1 MLETLSDSSNMAEDT
16 EKPKLVQIAEHL
28 ERHGV
33 EFLVI
38 GGQAGV
44 LHGSPLPTF
53 DVDLC
58 YRRTAENLARL
69 AEALKALRPT
79 LRGAPPD
86 LPFRLDAQSLALGS
100 NFTFNTSLG
109 PLDLLGWVE
118 PFGPYESLVTRAEA
132 MDLGSCQA
140 LVISLDDLITI
151 KRHINRPKDQI
162 AAVQLEALKRM
173 RQSEGKPDPLAS

>member
-79 LRGAPPD
+79 LRVSHSALTSPSTPVLVPSIFSVGWN
-86 LPFRLDAQSLALGS
+86 RLGHMKAWSR
-100 NFTFNTSLG
+100 G
-109 PLDLLGWVE
+109 PKLWISV
-118 PFGPYESLVTRAEA
+118 RARR
-132 MDLGSCQA
+132 S
-140 LVISLDDLITI
+140 
-151 KRHINRPKDQI
+151 
-162 AAVQLEALKRM
+162 
-173 RQSEGKPDPLAS
+173 

>member
-100 NFTFNTSLG
+100 NFTFNTDFG
-109 PLDLLGWVE
+109 PFDLLGWVE
-118 PFGPYESLVTRAEA
+118 PFGAYETLLPRSEEIA
-132 MDLGSCQA
+132 LGA
-140 LVISLDDLITI
+140 LIVRVIGLEDLIAI
-151 KRHINRPKDQI
+151 KRHLGRPKDQ
-162 AAVQLEALKRM
+162 AARFQLEALKRL
-173 RQSEGKPDPLAS
+173 REQQ